1 MYRMISRKLLS
12 EGTSSP
18 GRMRTVPG
26 KRMRAAPKARSRDV
40 GQYGSIDSVIMRDI
54 VGAKEQ

>member
-18 GRMRTVPG
+18 GWMRTAPG
-26 KRMRAAPKARSRDV
+26 KRMHTAPKARSRDV

>member
-1 MYRMISRKLLS
+1 MYRIISRKLLS

-18 GRMRTVPG
+18 GRMHRM
-26 KRMRAAPKARSRDV
+26 RMRAAPKARSRDV